1 MRYLKLTLITCAAVL
16 ASGCATLEDASS
28 SFSCMLS
35 RATNSANARNCG
47 GPAVG
52 DSHAPSDRFGKL
64 QSVLDQEAQRA
75 RAAQVQAVSAMQ
87 GLPPGQRAM
96 AGSVRM
102 VDVNITDSQSGQARK
117 MRALESVS
125 VNMPLAAKG
134 RPEYARAMDTLKNL
148 ANELANNRG
157 ASGIVVDQA
166 EADVRANRVN
176 TSTGTTHTGNG
187 KPVSVLKTIDRTLP
201 AGVERYTIQ
210 AGEIRGQL

>member
-1 MRYLKLTLITCAAVL
+1 MRYLKLTLISCATVL

-35 RATNSANARNCG
+35 RATNSASAQSCG
-47 GPAVG
+47 GPPAG
-52 DSHAPSDRFGKL
+52 DSHAPSDRFGRL

-87 GLPPGQRAM
+87 GLPPGQRAI
-96 AGSVRM
+96 AGGVRM
-102 VDVNITDSQSGQARK
+102 ADVSITDSQSGQTRR

-125 VNMPLAAKG
+125 VDMPLAAKG
-134 RPEYARAMDTLKNL
+134 RPEYTRAMDTLKNL

-157 ASGIVVDQA
+157 ASSIVVDQA

-176 TSTGTTHTGNG
+176 TSTGTTQTSSG
-187 KPVSVLKTIDRTLP
+187 KPVSVLKNIDRTLP
-201 AGVERYTIQ
+201 AGTERYTIQ

>member
-1 MRYLKLTLITCAAVL
+1 MRYLKPTLITCAALL
-16 ASGCATLEDASS
+16 ASGCATLEDAST

-35 RATNSANARNCG
+35 RATNSANAHNCG
-47 GPAVG
+47 GPATG
-52 DSHAPSDRFGKL
+52 EGHAPADRFGKL

-75 RAAQVQAVSAMQ
+75 RTAQVQAVSAMQ
-87 GLPPGQRAM
+87 GLPPGQRAL

-102 VDVNITDSQSGQARK
+102 VDVTITDSQSRQMRR

-125 VNMPLAAKG
+125 VSMPLAAKG
-134 RPEYARAMDTLKNL
+134 RPEYTRAMDTLKNL

-157 ASGIVVDQA
+157 ASSIVVDQA

-176 TSTGTTHTGNG
+176 TSTGTTQTGNG
-187 KPVSVLKTIDRTLP
+187 KPVSVLKNLDRTLP
-201 AGVERYTIQ
+201 AGMERYTIQ